1 MTRQGVDSWESTPC
15 GDVFVGRGGLLADA
29 EFLLRDDGAVA
40 GDVLLDKVVKETT
53 TLAYEGLQSAGC
65 SIIFVI

>member
-15 GDVFVGRGGLLADA
+15 GDVFVGRDGLLADA

-40 GDVLLDKVVKETT
+40 GDVLLDKVVKEAA
-53 TLAYEGLQSAGC
+53 TLADKCLKGAC
-65 SIIFVI
+65 SCMIFVI